1 MKKMQ
6 RLSLSTLFLA
16 SLFLATACSKSEGT
30 PQASGTSAPT
40 ALTPLGTTSIIGS
53 PATATTADGAPPP
66 ATSGTAAGS
75 GASAADY
82 TGSYKA
88 TAGTLYVP
96 EEKDWKG
103 FRFRGED
110 AGVGLGDG
118 TLTIKVKD
126 GGRVEG
132 EGDGAFGKFILSGV
146 LAETTLTANIYRKDP
161 ADGGFTGFLIG
172 TKKGDAFE
180 GTMKLSLAK
189 GNVLRDAT
197 FTAKK

>member
-1 MKKMQ
+1 MNKIQ
-6 RLSLSTLFLA
+6 RLSFFVA
-16 SLFLATACSKSEGT
+16 SILVVTACSKSESATGPAATGT
-30 PQASGTSAPT
+30 TIPLS
-40 ALTPLGTTSIIGS
+40 PLGTTSIIGT
-53 PATATTADGAPPP
+53 PASASAATTDGAAP
-66 ATSGTAAGS
+66 AAAATGSAAGTAAT
-75 GASAADY
+75 AADY

-88 TAGTLYVP
+88 TPGTLYVP

-118 TLTIKVKD
+118 TLTLKVKE

-146 LAETTLTANIYRKDP
+146 LAENTVTANVYRKDP
-161 ADGGFTGFLIG
+161 SDGGFTGFLIG

-189 GNVLRDAT
+189 ANVLRDAT
-197 FTAKK
+197 FTVKK